1 MQRCVQRTRKDET
14 TQRNKTDAEFRKI
27 RHVFDDTL
35 DGCSG
40 EAGAIATPGE
50 LDTMRAGWFDGL
62 FGCFRPVLWS
72 LAAKTTGKTD
82 DWEVTYLVSI
92 IWTRYETLDSSNW
105 WTFTLFMDEVTKTS
119 FIQKQIISI
128 NCVKTWICLK
138 RMSEKDVTEVLL
150 FQQYFKNNFLRCLP
164 RLKSFFLFV
173 TKVPFDTIR
182 DLEWLGS
189 GAQGAVFKGY
199 VGQQVIAVKK
209 VLSQNTH
216 SMFVI
221 ILWHDGFRT
230 ISSGLNLVIDPF
242 AWIIALVLCK
252 RWKTRRRP
260 TSDTC
265 VSSVTPMSFASG
277 KLIFR
282 DFAQKKKLLPRSQG
296 FFKANLKAE
305 RRHMQYIFLIK
316 IKLRFRYAL
325 NLEKISPLIEY

>member
-164 RLKSFFLFV
+164 RLKSFFFIC
-173 TKVPFDTIR
+173 DEGAIR
-182 DLEWLGS
+182 HYPGPGMAWVGRS
-189 GAQGAVFKGY
+189 GRRIQG
-199 VGQQVIAVKK
+199 
-209 VLSQNTH
+209 L
-216 SMFVI
+216 
-221 ILWHDGFRT
+221 
-230 ISSGLNLVIDPF
+230 
-242 AWIIALVLCK
+242 
-252 RWKTRRRP
+252 RRP
-260 TSDTC
+260 TGHRRQKGTISEHSLDVCYHFVTWWLSDN
-265 VSSVTPMSFASG
+265 
-277 KLIFR
+277 IFG
-282 DFAQKKKLLPRSQG
+282 P
-296 FFKANLKAE
+296 
-305 RRHMQYIFLIK
+305 
-316 IKLRFRYAL
+316 
-325 NLEKISPLIEY
+325 